1 MPQHDNNLYAFGEF
15 RLDPAERALFRGNE
29 LVSLTPKALETL
41 LALVRRAGHVVNKEE
56 LMQEVW
62 PDTFVEEGNLN
73 VNISA
78 LRKVLAEAGNGQ
90 VFIETIPRRGYRF
103 VASVSLLPADRGELL
118 IEKIT
123 RARIVTEVED
133 DSGAAL
139 SSPSASPALEVPW
152 QGEERRHTTGL
163 IPGEPAAALPVPK
176 AGLFL
181 QWLLLAGT
189 LAAAVA
195 LFAGGRWYLNARPGS
210 PVRVSLADKKLI
222 AWDAKDRVSW
232 EYDFPQPAE
241 FQVVQ
246 GQPYALF
253 NDLLGDGRREFL
265 ALVNLRAENPAV
277 DEVGGDRPTGYNH
290 SFLYCFSEKGRLLW
304 NYSPD
309 LKLSFAGH
317 TFEGPWPA
325 TAMTLTPAA
334 KGQTIWVAYR
344 HHTWWPSFVVRI
356 DARGASSL
364 AFVNSG
370 TLSALA
376 SVRNASGNYVLA
388 AGTNNSLGSAILAVL
403 GVDEQMSASPQ
414 FRGDTY
420 VYDNW
425 ARAPHLYIVF
435 PPSEVFRLGGD
446 AFHLI
451 ASLVV
456 QADRVE
462 VQTNEGRDP
471 SGYSG
476 RLLGYY
482 EFTKDFQ
489 LASATLGDVCWH
501 VHRLYESQS
510 KTHHSAERCPDR
522 AIGSRVRE
530 YTSAGGWL
538 TMYPPSERPAN

>member
-1 MPQHDNNLYAFGEF
+1 MPQQENNLYTFGEF
-15 RLDPAERALFRGNE
+15 RLDSVERVLFHGSE

-41 LALVRRAGHVVNKEE
+41 LVLVRRAGHVVSKEE

-73 VNISA
+73 VNISG
-78 LRKVLAEAGNGQ
+78 LRKALAESGNGQ
-90 VFIETIPRRGYRF
+90 SFIETVPRRGYRF
-103 VASVSLLPADRGELL
+103 VAPVRVLPAQRDELVV
-118 IEKIT
+118 EKTT
-123 RARIVTEVED
+123 RARIVTVEED
-133 DSGAAL
+133 SDTALVPASAPAVAPLPATKVARYPRWLMLSGA
-139 SSPSASPALEVPW
+139 V
-152 QGEERRHTTGL
+152 GL
-163 IPGEPAAALPVPK
+163 
-176 AGLFL
+176 
-181 QWLLLAGT
+181 
-189 LAAAVA
+189 AVA
-195 LFAGGRWYLNARPGS
+195 LFLVGRWYLNSQPGV
-210 PVRVSLADKKLI
+210 PVRVSLAGKELI
-222 AWDAKDRVSW
+222 AWDAKDRVTW
-232 EYDFPQPAE
+232 EFNFPQPAE
-241 FQVVQ
+241 FLVVQ

-253 NDLLGDGRREFL
+253 NDLLGDGHRELL
-265 ALVNLRAENPAV
+265 ALVNLQSENPAV
-277 DEVGGDRPTGYNH
+277 GKIGGDRPTGYNR
-290 SFLYCFSEKGRLLW
+290 SFLYCFSEKGSLLW
-304 NYSPD
+304 SYSPD
-309 LKLSFAGH
+309 FKLSFAGH
-317 TFEGPWPA
+317 IFEGPWPA

-334 KGQTIWVAYR
+334 TGQTIWVAYR

-356 DARGASSL
+356 DTRGASTL

-376 SVRNASGNYVLA
+376 SVGNASGNYVLA
-388 AGTNNSLGSAILAVL
+388 TGTNNSLGSAILAVL
-403 GVDEQMSASPQ
+403 GVNERMSASPQ

-446 AFHLI
+446 PFHLI

-456 QADRVE
+456 QAEGVQ

-489 LASATLGDVCWH
+489 LTSASLGDVCWQ
-501 VHRLYESQS
+501 VHRLYESQG
-510 KTHHSAERCPDR
+510 KIHHSAEKCPDR

-530 YTSAGGWL
+530 YTNAGGWF
-538 TMYPPSERPAN
+538 TMNPPSERPAN